1 MHWKSDSDIRNST
14 YSKLESLLKIMR
26 LMLIHFKVWVIKSC
40 GCQIEKKTSWWGE
53 YSILKKALLKFFSD
67 FLLERCWMVNV
78 NSAVIGGPQG
88 CEQGEQQYIQYSLKF
103 WHWSLCHIC
112 KPMLL
117 AINDISCSS
126 IPMFLRQQSCMQTWW
141 TPTCLIHALNVHMQ
155 KSKDTTSTCK
165 RVFLS

>member
-1 MHWKSDSDIRNST
+1 
-14 YSKLESLLKIMR
+14 MR

-40 GCQIEKKTSWWGE
+40 GCQMEKKTSWWGE
-53 YSILKKALLKFFSD
+53 YSILKKALLKLYFFFFWFTSYWT
-67 FLLERCWMVNV
+67 LLERCWMVNV
-78 NSAVIGGPQG
+78 NSAVIGGPQV

-117 AINDISCSS
+117 AINNISCSS
-126 IPMFLRQQSCMQTWW
+126 IPMFLCQQSCMQTWW
-141 TPTCLIHALNVHMQ
+141 TPTCLTHALIVHMQ
-155 KSKDTTSTCK
+155 KSKDSTSTCK